1 MKIARRFAIDTL
13 ESRRLLATV
22 SWDNGGDG
30 TTWDDPRNWSGNVV
44 PAAAD
49 DVTISNIPAV
59 VTSGSAKRV
68 ASLSLINST
77 LTLGSDLTGLSNLS
91 LTDST
96 LRVGTSASGAAD
108 VQAYFLAMSNVSRI
122 EGQTGSTLWTS
133 LISAFGSGG
142 SVIDL
147 PMSVI
152 EIEVSGGD
160 LRLNQCANLVDGVL
174 TTSRE
179 WYVSGRLEM
188 NGGAPILINRGS
200 LSLSG
205 AMAHVAGLEN
215 LTRNEGGLSFTNH
228 TAHFTG
234 SLTNAG
240 TLAFGGRTTADPL
253 FMQVDGTFTAS
264 ERLSLNFIQDGS
276 SASDEPAVIQAGSVA
291 GQFHEVL
298 LSGSNVIASV
308 TPSYDPQAIRL
319 HLAPKAPPT
328 PALFIGDSSGVY
340 PSQGISI
347 NQTTPRA
354 RIETR
359 DAGTVQVLIDGDVV
373 STFTSTARQ
382 SAYQSVTLPALTPG
396 LHRLTAQL
404 IDAQG
409 VTSTAS
415 ASYQFTVDLTPPVFV
430 SSVFQYQSQQ
440 QVSFTFNERIDYL
453 PGQRF
458 VVRNEAGEPVEIPGA
473 TTSLSGNNVNVQF
486 SRTTPLPDGNWTVQ
500 LLATGF
506 ADAAGN
512 PLTDDPS
519 QAFYVLAGDANR
531 DRIVDFS
538 DLLIAAQNYGRTG
551 RTFSQGNFNYDS
563 SGRVNFDDLLLLAQ
577 RYGRY
582 LAPAASP
589 MTALSQ
595 RGRRADGAAGLVDS
609 I

>member
-1 MKIARRFAIDTL
+1 MKRMQFGTL
-13 ESRRLLATV
+13 ESRRLLASI
-22 SWDNGGDG
+22 SWDGGGGDG
-30 TTWDDPRNWSGNVV
+30 LWNNALNWSGNAV
-44 PAAAD
+44 PVAAD
-49 DVTISNIPAV
+49 DVTISNAPAV
-59 VTSGSAKRV
+59 IASGSAKQV

-77 LTLGSDLTGLSNLS
+77 LTLGVNLTAFNLN

-96 LRVGTSASGAAD
+96 LRAGTSVSGPVD
-108 VQAYFLAMSNVSRI
+108 VQAHFLAMSNVALI
-122 EGQTGSTLWTS
+122 EGQTGSTLWSS

-147 PMSVI
+147 PISVI

-160 LRLNQCANLVDGVL
+160 LRINQCANLVDGVL
-174 TTSRE
+174 TNSRS

-200 LSLSG
+200 LSLNG
-205 AMAHVAGLEN
+205 PAAHIVGLEQ

-240 TLAFGGRTTADPL
+240 GLGFSGRTTAEPL

-264 ERLSLNFIQDGS
+264 ERLSVNFIQDGS
-276 SASDEPAVIQAGSVA
+276 SASDEPVVIQAGSVA

-319 HLAPKAPPT
+319 HLAPKAPPI
-328 PALFIGDSSGVY
+328 PALFIGDSDGVY
-340 PSQGISI
+340 PIQGVSI

-359 DAGTVQVLIDGDVV
+359 DAGTVQVLIDEVVV
-373 STFTSTARQ
+373 STYTSTARE
-382 SAYQSVTLPALTPG
+382 SAYQTVELPVLAPG

-409 VTSTAS
+409 IVSPAS
-415 ASYQFTVDLTPPVFV
+415 SSYLFTVDLTPPVFA

-440 QVSFTFNERIDYL
+440 VVSFTFDESIDYL
-453 PGQRF
+453 PGPRF
-458 VVRNEAGEPVEIPGA
+458 VVRNEAGDVVNIPGA
-473 TTSLSGNNVNVQF
+473 TVSLSSNTVNVQF
-486 SRTTPLPDGNWTVQ
+486 SRTASLPDGNWTVQ

-512 PLTDDPS
+512 PLTSDLS
-519 QAFYVLAGDANR
+519 QGFYVLAGDANR
-531 DRIVDFS
+531 DRVVDFT
-538 DLLIAAQNYGRTG
+538 DLLITAQNYGRTG
-551 RTFSQGNFNYDS
+551 RNFSQGNFSYDS
-563 SGRVNFDDLLLLAQ
+563 SGRVNFDDLLILSQ
-577 RYGRY
+577 RYGTSVVPPSNMSQG
-582 LAPAASP
+582 PAKRER
-589 MTALSQ
+589 LV
-595 RGRRADGAAGLVDS
+595 DGLVQ
-609 I
+609 